1 MSLQNDDL
9 DNGVFD
15 DEGNAKEVISEKL
28 ADLGTPGY
36 QAEFDPLEAEQ
47 VGAFI
52 EDAMTEEDALDSSSD
67 LAEDVG

>member
-1 MSLQNDDL
+1 MNDSNEIFGKD
-9 DNGVFD
+9 VFD
-15 DEGNAKEVISEKL
+15 DQANAKEVISEKL

-67 LAEDVG
+67 LAEDVE